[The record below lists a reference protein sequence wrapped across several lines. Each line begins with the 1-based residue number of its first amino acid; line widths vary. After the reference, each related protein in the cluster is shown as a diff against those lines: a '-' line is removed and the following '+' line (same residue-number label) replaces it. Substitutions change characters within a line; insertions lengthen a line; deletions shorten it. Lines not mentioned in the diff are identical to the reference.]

1 MAGAE
6 RKKRATTEHSTHNY
20 VADNTNQRPAP
31 RLVVDNTATEEKPT
45 DSFKAG
51 NSHITSNI
59 ALRRAQRR
67 NSDTEDPSSHPPAA
81 QQKSRLR
88 NAIDTLKNTKSNAK
102 RLKKMRLLAKRMSRA
117 GPLIGT
123 ALIAQF
129 LGALTF
135 ILAVGLESTKIA
147 SYVIPGVFIAQ
158 VAWVLIIIIS
168 LYTLTVIMFT
178 YFDQFTSINRI
189 LFFFMCVIMSWT
201 AFIFI
206 VPWGLVWVGYVIL
219 SQK

>member
-51 NSHITSNI
+51 NSRITSNI

-102 RLKKMRLLAKRMSRA
+102 RLKKRIRLTRRLTTL
-117 GPLIGT
+117 GPLIAT
-123 ALIAQF
+123 PLIIQLIAAF
-129 LGALTF
+129 AF
-135 ILAVGLESTKIA
+135 MIAVGLESTKIA

-158 VAWVLIIIIS
+158 VAWVIIIIIS
-168 LYTLTVIMFT
+168 TFIMSVLMFT
-178 YFDQFTSINRI
+178 YLDQFTSRNRI

-201 AFIFI
+201 AFLFI